1 MKFLLDMPLSP
12 KTVFFLRDLGYE
24 AIRVNEL
31 GMAKSK
37 DKEIIGYASEREMV
51 ILSADLDFGNIL
63 AYTQSNKPS
72 VIIFRLLDPSPE
84 HVNSLL
90 SSNLPNIKDDLI
102 IGSIV
107 IIEDFKIRV
116 RKLPIMEQE

>member
-12 KTVFFLRDLGYE
+12 KTTIFFKDLRYE

-37 DKEIIGYASEREMV
+37 DKELFDYASERDMV

-72 VIIFRLLDPSPE
+72 VVIFRLQDPSPE

-90 SSNLPNIKDDLI
+90 SSNLPRINEDLM

-107 IIEDFKIRV
+107 IIEDFEIRV
-116 RKLPIMEQE
+116 RKLPIIGE

>member
-12 KTVFFLRDLGYE
+12 KTALFLRDLGYE
-24 AIRVNEL
+24 AIRVNEI

-37 DKEIIGYASEREMV
+37 DKEIFEYASEKNLV
-51 ILSADLDFGNIL
+51 ILSSDLDFGNIL

-72 VIIFRLLDPSPE
+72 VVIFRLQDPSPE

-90 SSNLPNIKDDLI
+90 SSNLQGINEDLMK
-102 IGSIV
+102 GSIV

-116 RKLPIMEQE
+116 RKLPIIEQE

>member
-12 KTVFFLRDLGYE
+12 KTTIFLRDLGYE
-24 AIRVNEL
+24 AIQVNEL

-37 DKEIIGYASEREMV
+37 DKEIFDYASERDMV

-63 AYTQSNKPS
+63 AYTQSDKPS
-72 VIIFRLLDPSPE
+72 VVIFRLNDPSPE

-90 SSNLPNIKDDLI
+90 SSNSLSACK
-102 IGSIV
+102 SQ
-107 IIEDFKIRV
+107 K
-116 RKLPIMEQE
+116 

>member
-12 KTVFFLRDLGYE
+12 KTTIFLKDLGYE

-37 DKEIIGYASEREMV
+37 DKEIFDYASEKDMV

-72 VIIFRLLDPSPE
+72 VVIFRLQDPSPE

-90 SSNLPNIKDDLI
+90 SSNLHRINEDLMK
-102 IGSIV
+102 GSIV
-107 IIEDFKIRV
+107 IIEDFEIRV
-116 RKLPIMEQE
+116 RKLPIIEEE